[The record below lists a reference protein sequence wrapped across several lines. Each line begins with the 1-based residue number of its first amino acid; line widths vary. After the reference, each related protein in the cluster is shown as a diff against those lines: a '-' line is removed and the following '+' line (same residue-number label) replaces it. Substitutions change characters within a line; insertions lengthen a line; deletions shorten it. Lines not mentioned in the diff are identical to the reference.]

1 MSTKNIIQLSNLT
14 KTYKKG
20 SAKEI
25 NAVDNVSLQVKQGE
39 FLTIL
44 GPSGS
49 GKTTLLNLIG
59 GLDKP
64 TSGKITVDDLEISK
78 LKENQLVKVRREK
91 IGFVFQAFNLIPTF
105 SALEN
110 IQATLAPTNMQKN
123 KQLERSNELLA
134 MVNLEQR
141 GNHLPSELSA
151 GEQQRIAIARAF
163 ANGPKIVLLDE
174 PTGNLD
180 TTTGKEILALCHKAS
195 KEHGQTVVAVTHADY
210 VKNYTN
216 RLLFMRDGKLF
227 TELPEEKP

>member
-1 MSTKNIIQLSNLT
+1 MSTENIIQVLNLT
-14 KTYKKG
+14 KTYQKG
-20 SAKEI
+20 NSNQIK
-25 NAVDNVSLQVKQGE
+25 AVDNVSLNVKEGE

-49 GKTTLLNLIG
+49 GKTTLLNIIG

-64 TSGKITVDDLEISK
+64 TSGKVIVDDLEISK
-78 LKENQLVKVRREK
+78 LNEGKLVNVRRQK

-110 IQATLAPTNMQKN
+110 IQAALAPTNMSKN
-123 KQLERSNELLA
+123 KQVERANELLA
-134 MVNLEQR
+134 MVGLQQR

-151 GEQQRIAIARAF
+151 GEQQRIAVARAF
-163 ANGPKIVLLDE
+163 ANNPKVVLLDE

-180 TTTGKEILALCHKAS
+180 TTTGKEILSLCHKAS
-195 KEHGQTVVAVTHADY
+195 KEQGQTVVAVTHADY

-216 RLLFMRDGKLF
+216 RLLLMRDGKLF
-227 TELPEEKP
+227 ANE

>member
-1 MSTKNIIQLSNLT
+1 MSNNNIIQVSNLT
-14 KTYKKG
+14 KTYQKG
-20 SAKEI
+20 NRNQIK
-25 NAVDNVSLQVKQGE
+25 AVDNVSLQVTKGE

-64 TSGKITVDDLEISK
+64 TSGTIIVDDLEISK
-78 LKENQLVKVRREK
+78 FSESKLVNVRREK

-105 SALEN
+105 SGLEN
-110 IQATLAPTNMQKN
+110 IQAALAPTKMSTSE
-123 KQLERSNELLA
+123 QLKRATELLA
-134 MVNLEQR
+134 MVGLQKR

-163 ANGPKIVLLDE
+163 ANNPKVVLLDE

-180 TTTGKEILALCHKAS
+180 TTTGKEILSLIHKVS
-195 KEHGQTVVAVTHADY
+195 KEQGQTVVAVTHADY

-216 RLLFMRDGKLF
+216 RLLLMRDGKLF
-227 TELPEEKP
+227 SD

>member
-1 MSTKNIIQLSNLT
+1 MIQLSNLT

>member
-1 MSTKNIIQLSNLT
+1 MSTKNIIQVENLT
-14 KTYKKG
+14 KTYQKG
-20 SAKEI
+20 NSNQIK
-25 NAVDNVSLQVKQGE
+25 AVDNVSLHVKEGE

-49 GKTTLLNLIG
+49 GKTTLLNIIG

-64 TSGKITVDDLEISK
+64 TSGKVIVDDVEISK
-78 LKENQLVKVRREK
+78 LNEAKLVNVRRQK

-110 IQATLAPTNMQKN
+110 IQAALAPTKMSN
-123 KQLERSNELLA
+123 KEQIERAKELLE
-134 MVNLEQR
+134 MVGLEQR

-151 GEQQRIAIARAF
+151 GEQQRIAVARAF
-163 ANGPKIVLLDE
+163 ANNPKVVLLDE

-180 TTTGKEILALCHKAS
+180 TTTGKEILSLCHKAS
-195 KEHGQTVVAVTHADY
+195 KEQSQTVVVVTHADY

-216 RLLFMRDGKLF
+216 RLLLMRDGKLF
-227 TELPEEKP
+227 TNE